1 METKNKKSVVRIA
14 VMLLLVMVFFPLLP
28 MIISGRWDWWQAWVM
43 FALFVLSFIVSRAIA
58 ARKTPDILKERADYA
73 TQGNTQA
80 WDKWLSPIMAFGSVF
95 ILLIAGLDELFNWS
109 PDLPLGLELVG
120 LALVVAGYIFGSF
133 AFVENAFF
141 SGTVR
146 LQPERGQTVVKSGP
160 YGWVRHPGYLGS
172 LIASIGMPLLLDSL
186 WAFIPMLVFG
196 FFYVLRTHLEDR
208 FLRENLAGYSEYARE
223 VRYRLFPGIW

>member
-1 METKNKKSVVRIA
+1 MESNKKTSVVRIA
-14 VMLLLVMVFFPLLP
+14 IMLLLVLVIFPLLP

-73 TQGNTQA
+73 TQSNTQA

-120 LALVVAGYIFGSF
+120 LALVVAGYIFGSY
-133 AFVENAFF
+133 AFIENAFF

-146 LQPERGQTVVKSGP
+146 LQPERGQTVVSSGP
-160 YGWVRHPGYLGS
+160 YAWVRHPGYLGS
-172 LIASIGMPLLLDSL
+172 LIASLGMPLLLDSL
-186 WAFIPMLVFG
+186 WAFVPMIIFG
-196 FFYVLRTHLEDR
+196 FFFILRTYLEDS
-208 FLRENLAGYSEYARE
+208 FLKENLTGYSEY
-223 VRYRLFPGIW
+223 VDKVHYRLFPGIW